1 MSEQKIKIK
10 EFKPESKSNG
20 FKIDKIISL
29 IAQSK
34 KPLILAGSGIR
45 ISDNVKN
52 LNKFSK
58 KYNLLIATA
67 WTHDLIDSDS
77 PLFAGRAG
85 TIGTRAG
92 NFCVQNCDLLIV
104 LGSRLNIRQ
113 VSYNYE
119 SFAKNAKIIHVDIDK
134 NELNKFYLKT
144 DLKIN
149 VSLDAFFKEANLA
162 SVPKGIN
169 TFRPWIEWCQK
180 INHRFAIEK
189 EIFNISPKK
198 INPYKAFIEISEILK
213 EDDIIVCG
221 NASACIIPFQ
231 TLKLRGTQRLFSNS
245 GSASM
250 GYDLPASIGACIADK
265 NKIVICIAGDGSIM
279 MNIQELETVSALG
292 LNLKIIVINN
302 GGYLSIKSTHENFF
316 GKSFGSTKEN
326 GVTFPEFNKIAR
338 SLGIPSF
345 KITKKLNIKNMKKY
359 LDKKGPQLIEIEV
372 DQNQEFQPKLKSRMG
387 KDGNFITPELD
398 DMFPF

>member
-1 MSEQKIKIK
+1 MSED
-10 EFKPESKSNG
+10 KS
-20 FKIDKIISL
+20 S
-29 IAQSK
+29 
-34 KPLILAGSGIR
+34 
-45 ISDNVKN
+45 
-52 LNKFSK
+52 
-58 KYNLLIATA
+58 
-67 WTHDLIDSDS
+67 
-77 PLFAGRAG
+77 
-85 TIGTRAG
+85 
-92 NFCVQNCDLLIV
+92 FCYRKRN
-104 LGSRLNIRQ
+104 
-113 VSYNYE
+113 
-119 SFAKNAKIIHVDIDK
+119 
-134 NELNKFYLKT
+134 
-144 DLKIN
+144 
-149 VSLDAFFKEANLA
+149 
-162 SVPKGIN
+162 
-169 TFRPWIEWCQK
+169 
-180 INHRFAIEK
+180 
-189 EIFNISPKK
+189 FNISPKK

-265 NKIVICIAGDGSIM
+265 NKRVICIAGDGSIM

-398 DMFPF
+398 DMFPFLDEEILEKVRESSKI